1 MVCLPEV
8 ERLPRHFEDSARRLR
23 TLDLVGCVPEPAN
36 GFCRLSAPSLGPLN
50 IKEFDDLLLVVED
63 SPDLEHFDL
72 QQGVIGTPEEP

>member
-23 TLDLVGCVPEPAN
+23 TLDLVGCVPGPAN
-36 GFCRLSAPSLGPLN
+36 GFCRLSALSLGLSN

-72 QQGVIGTPEEP
+72 QQGVIGIPEEP